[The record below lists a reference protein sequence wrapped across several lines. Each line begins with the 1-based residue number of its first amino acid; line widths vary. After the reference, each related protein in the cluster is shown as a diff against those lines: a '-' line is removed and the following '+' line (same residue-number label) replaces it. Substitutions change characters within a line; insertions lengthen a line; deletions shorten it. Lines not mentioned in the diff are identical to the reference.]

1 MLCTSLFLKRLMRGS
16 KWIPAHTGKDGLFR
30 LVRLAHSIYT
40 KEVVTRIKSYHRFV
54 TDFINSTQY
63 HDENDAWS
71 KNEHQKNY
79 RTIAELL
86 TNHEKIVR
94 RHFDCDVLNEQTITN
109 LLGEFYTYDLHE
121 LKVTDVSLTRST
133 NSQDCN
139 IISLTD
145 NNTLDLIVR
154 LANEVNLFTE
164 VLNVGEIIR
173 KYQNNDFIPI
183 IT

>member
-145 NNTLDLIVR
+145 NNTLDL
-154 LANEVNLFTE
+154 
-164 VLNVGEIIR
+164 
-173 KYQNNDFIPI
+173 
-183 IT
+183 

>member
-16 KWIPAHTGKDGLFR
+16 KWTPAHTGKDGLFR

-40 KEVVTRIKSYHRFV
+40 NEVVTRIKSYHRFV
-54 TDFINSTQY
+54 TDFVNSTQY

-94 RHFDCDVLNEQTITN
+94 RYFDCGQARMPDKTGRTSSLLDGRIIWGYTILVMSFRLRKTPAI
-109 LLGEFYTYDLHE
+109 
-121 LKVTDVSLTRST
+121 
-133 NSQDCN
+133 SQQAQG
-139 IISLTD
+139 TG
-145 NNTLDLIVR
+145 
-154 LANEVNLFTE
+154 F
-164 VLNVGEIIR
+164 
-173 KYQNNDFIPI
+173 
-183 IT
+183 